1 MSIEYSSAI
10 VLGVSWE
17 SLTDGQYEKVADLIE
32 QGELEDFPP
41 YFDGDRKGVFG
52 IALESSPEYGY
63 TSVDYRVKFMGAM
76 MHKFKDLVGI
86 EPKLYLT
93 TVGS

>member
-1 MSIEYSSAI
+1 MSIEYSAAI
-10 VLGVSWE
+10 VVGVSWRP
-17 SLTDGQYEKVADLIE
+17 LTEMQYEKVADLVE
-32 QGELEDFPP
+32 QGDLEDFPP
-41 YFDGDRKGVFG
+41 YFDGDREGVFG
-52 IALESSPEYGY
+52 IALESSPDYGY
-63 TSVDYRVKFMGAM
+63 IAVDYRAEFMGAM